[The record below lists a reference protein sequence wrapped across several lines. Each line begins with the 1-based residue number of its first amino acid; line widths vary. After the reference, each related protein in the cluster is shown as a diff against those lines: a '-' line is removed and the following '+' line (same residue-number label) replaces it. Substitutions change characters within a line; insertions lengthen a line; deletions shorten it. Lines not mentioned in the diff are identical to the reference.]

1 MTFTLRGGRLEA
13 RMDGLPA
20 DRAPSV
26 FEQVGADL
34 FRTVSGRER
43 GELLRVT
50 RGPDGTV
57 SRLHWATYLCTRE
70 PLAFGEHH
78 EG

>member
-1 MTFTLRGGRLEA
+1 MTITLRGGRLEA

-26 FEQVGADL
+26 FEQIGPDL

-43 GELLRVT
+43 GEPLRVT
-50 RGPDGTV
+50 RGPDGSV

-78 EG
+78 DG